1 MRAIILLLM
10 ILMLY
15 AFTGASYVYSD
26 EKVRVSIESVE
37 SYSSVGER
45 DLPYSNDAA
54 EAFINVFSGDSQ
66 FEYQWWSDYAA
77 WPSDWWSE
85 YVGGDTWASYHVYRW
100 HYAIFIG
107 HGNEGI
113 IAFGVTKDG
122 PVEDTYIVNIAG
134 YTSDLEPHVYFH
146 KVGTATTYTLWAVFA
161 SCKTLYDPE
170 PWGDNSKVKLIAE
183 WAFNGNGDLW
193 DLAGTYLHGMVGMRT
208 DFLEANALGIDYA
221 SPTLQAFAEKLR
233 SGKPVKTAWFEAV
246 SEHQRNCIGPFCTF
260 VGKAA
265 ALSLKMQAFDEN
277 SQLVDEAN
285 YIDCEGMY
293 LYGTTYMDPRVFLE
307 TYTSQGYTVTYTW
320 YYVYQP

>member
-15 AFTGASYVYSD
+15 AFTGVSYVYSD

-45 DLPYSNDAA
+45 DLLYSNDAA

-122 PVEDTYIVNIAG
+122 PVEDIY
-134 YTSDLEPHVYFH
+134 S
-146 KVGTATTYTLWAVFA
+146 
-161 SCKTLYDPE
+161 
-170 PWGDNSKVKLIAE
+170 
-183 WAFNGNGDLW
+183 
-193 DLAGTYLHGMVGMRT
+193 
-208 DFLEANALGIDYA
+208 
-221 SPTLQAFAEKLR
+221 
-233 SGKPVKTAWFEAV
+233 
-246 SEHQRNCIGPFCTF
+246 
-260 VGKAA
+260 
-265 ALSLKMQAFDEN
+265 
-277 SQLVDEAN
+277 
-285 YIDCEGMY
+285 
-293 LYGTTYMDPRVFLE
+293 
-307 TYTSQGYTVTYTW
+307 
-320 YYVYQP
+320 